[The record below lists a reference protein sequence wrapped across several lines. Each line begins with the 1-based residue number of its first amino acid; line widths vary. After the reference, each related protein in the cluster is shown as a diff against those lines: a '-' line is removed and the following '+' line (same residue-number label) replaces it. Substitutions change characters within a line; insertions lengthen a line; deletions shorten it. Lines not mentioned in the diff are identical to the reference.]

1 MRVPSGAS
9 HGPEPCDFDEAD
21 LREYV
26 RLPAGVEYSVM
37 PFWYRPSTYIRFRT
51 TSRAGFTAVE
61 LSATAFAPPSVG
73 HGLRGEVHDERAG
86 ADVHEREGV
95 RVPAPVEDHVAAVVG
110 PAASRGRVR
119 RDDTRGVEA
128 HDGEV

>member
-9 HGPEPCDFDEAD
+9 HGPEPCDFDEAE

-61 LSATAFAPPSVG
+61 LSATALAPPSVT
-73 HGLRGEVHDERAG
+73 AF
-86 ADVHEREGV
+86 
-95 RVPAPVEDHVAAVVG
+95 VARFTTSG
-110 PAASRGRVR
+110 PALVFMSAKAYAYPRPSRI
-119 RDDTRGVEA
+119 TSPPS
-128 HDGEV
+128 